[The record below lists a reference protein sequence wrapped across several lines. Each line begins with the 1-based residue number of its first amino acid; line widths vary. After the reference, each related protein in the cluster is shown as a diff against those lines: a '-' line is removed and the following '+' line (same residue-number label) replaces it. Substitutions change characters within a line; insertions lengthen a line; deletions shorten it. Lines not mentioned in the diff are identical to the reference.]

1 MKDFKKVL
9 VPFDGSEHA
18 KRALAR
24 AIYLAELCGAKL
36 GLLYVVDLN
45 KKISALE
52 QVSTGGYVP
61 GEFKEEG
68 YQMLTAAIHL
78 VPKEI
83 EAENVVKIGRPSEV
97 IIETCREG
105 QYDLIVMGSRGL
117 GNIQQLFMGSV
128 SRYVLYH
135 ADCPVM
141 ITR

>member
-1 MKDFKKVL
+1 MEAFTKIL

-18 KRALAR
+18 RRALKRAV
-24 AIYLAELCGAKL
+24 YLAERCGAKL

-61 GEFKEEG
+61 SEFKEEG
-68 YQMLTAAIHL
+68 YRMLAAAMHQI
-78 VPKEI
+78 PKEI
-83 EAENVVKIGRPSEV
+83 AAENIVEIGRPSEV
-97 IIETCREG
+97 IIETCKKE

-135 ADCPVM
+135 APCPVM

>member
-1 MKDFKKVL
+1 MKDFRKIL

-18 KRALAR
+18 KRALTR

-61 GEFKEEG
+61 SELKEEG
-68 YQMLTAAIHL
+68 YQVLASAIHQ
-78 VPKEI
+78 VPKEV
-83 EAENVVKIGRPSEV
+83 EADNAVEIGRPSEV
-97 IIETCREG
+97 IIETCRAG
-105 QYDLIVMGSRGL
+105 KYDLIVMGSRGL

-128 SRYVLYH
+128 SRYALYH